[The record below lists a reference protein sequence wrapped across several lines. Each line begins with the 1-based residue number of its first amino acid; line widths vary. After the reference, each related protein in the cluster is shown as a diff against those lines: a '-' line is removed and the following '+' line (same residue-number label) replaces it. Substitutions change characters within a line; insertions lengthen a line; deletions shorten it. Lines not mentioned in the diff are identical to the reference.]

1 MPTTQ
6 ISLIREH
13 TETIKPPRA
22 MWVPFEFGRPL
33 GLPGDANFQSRV
45 LIDALKLLDAPTG
58 PVLTIFQEDAEVA
71 HEGSATL
78 ACPVDFYEPA
88 ADLSDVAKLRAQ
100 FRQEI
105 AHLRPWFDL
114 ALKTR
119 GRTTVGASGLEP
131 DTLGVFVSA
140 FLDGI
145 PPSPR
150 EDIFSAPLLK
160 LAAEDLKAYYFE
172 AVTAQPG
179 QATSDSKALSGWFW
193 RETTA
198 GRVLF
203 AIQETHESSQ
213 DQAIRSVCQRLLVPA
228 AHIDDSPYRNL

>member
-45 LIDALKLLDAPTG
+45 LIDVLKLLEAPSG
-58 PVLTIFQEDAEVA
+58 PVLTDFQDDAEAA

-78 ACPVDFYEPA
+78 ACPVSFDEPA

-100 FRQEI
+100 LKQEI
-105 AHLRPWFDL
+105 VHLRPWFDL
-114 ALKTR
+114 AVKTR
-119 GRTTVGASGLEP
+119 GRTTVGTSGLEP
-131 DTLGVFVSA
+131 ESLGGFVGA
-140 FLDGI
+140 FLEGI
-145 PPSPR
+145 PSSSR
-150 EDIFSAPLLK
+150 EDILSAPLLK

-179 QATSDSKALSGWFW
+179 QATSNSTALSGWFW
-193 RETTA
+193 RETIA

-203 AIQETHESSQ
+203 AIRETHESSE
-213 DQAIRSVCQRLLVPA
+213 DPAMRSVSQVLLVPA
-228 AHIDDSPYRNL
+228 AHLNDSPYHHD